1 MARRILLSRLSGI
14 FRVTVF
20 ISNTHCITDRF
31 MVNRSWDLDA
41 GSRAQRGRHRDSQTA
56 SSSGRLNSARFD
68 CLGETRHFSSMSAQE
83 IIAELSKLKPGE
95 LQRLKEKLRIEETRR
110 LQIALKGQPEYN
122 AGAKPIWDIAE
133 QIGVAVPR

>member
-1 MARRILLSRLSGI
+1 
-14 FRVTVF
+14 
-20 ISNTHCITDRF
+20 
-31 MVNRSWDLDA
+31 
-41 GSRAQRGRHRDSQTA
+41 
-56 SSSGRLNSARFD
+56 
-68 CLGETRHFSSMSAQE
+68 MSAQE

-133 QIGVAVPR
+133 QIGVAIPDKEWEKVPKDGSINLDHYLYGHPKSS